1 MTTILFP
8 GQGSQEPGMGEGLWD
23 MFPGQVE
30 EADDVLG
37 YSIRELCQ
45 GEDGR
50 LDKTDFT
57 QPALYVASCLAYLAW
72 KEDSGVQASF
82 AAGHSVGEYAA
93 LYAAGYV
100 SFGDG
105 LRMVKQRGALM
116 GQQSGGGMAAVI
128 GMDLDGVREVL
139 DGNPSLSGVDLANI
153 NAPGQIVLSG
163 KKDDIEAAQPVF
175 EAAGARRYVPLN
187 VSGAF
192 HSRYMQEP
200 GEGFLEV
207 VSTVEFMEPE
217 FPVISN
223 LEAKP
228 YEKGREAELLVQQIY
243 SPVKWVDSILY
254 LRAQGE
260 MDFLELGPGKVLTG
274 LLRRIK

>member
-1 MTTILFP
+1 
-8 GQGSQEPGMGEGLWD
+8 MGDGLWD
-23 MFPGQVE
+23 KFPGQVE
-30 EADDVLG
+30 EADSILG

-50 LDKTDFT
+50 LDQTDYT
-57 QPALYVASCLAYLAW
+57 QPALYVVSCLAYLAW
-72 KEDSGVQASF
+72 KEENEIQASF

-93 LYAAGYV
+93 LFSADYV

-105 LRMVKQRGALM
+105 LRMVQQRGALM
-116 GQQSGGGMAAVI
+116 GQQSGGGMVAVI
-128 GMDLDGVREVL
+128 GMDLEGVREVL
-139 DGNPSLSGVDLANI
+139 DGNPTLSGVDVANI

-163 KKDDIEAAQPVF
+163 KKGDMEAGQPVF
-175 EAAGARRYVPLN
+175 EAAGARRYVPLK

-192 HSRYMQEP
+192 HSRYMKDP
-200 GEGFLEV
+200 GEGFREV
-207 VSTVEFMEPE
+207 VSKVEFMPPA

-228 YEKGREAELLVQQIY
+228 YQAGRETELLVQQIY
-243 SPVKWVDSILY
+243 SPVQWVDSILY

-260 MDFLELGPGKVLTG
+260 MDFVELGPGKVLTG